1 MKTIDCRGLECPKP
15 VINTKKTL
23 DQEKGQVIEV
33 LVDNE
38 VARENVSKFL
48 SGQGVGFTVNEKDGY
63 FSIVTEVVSEGLSNK
78 VEEKIVDD
86 KSLVNIGSDVILFSS
101 DKLGKG
107 DDKLG
112 EALMK
117 SFMFALSES
126 KLPSAMLF
134 VNGGVKL
141 TTEGSDVIDT
151 IKELESKGVEV
162 LSCGT
167 CLDFYELKDK
177 LLVGGITNMYTIIEH
192 LQKSGKVISL

>member
-1 MKTIDCRGLECPKP
+1 MKIVDCKGLECPKP
-15 VINTKKTL
+15 VINTKKAL
-23 DQEKGQVIEV
+23 DSANGEALQII
-33 LVDNE
+33 VDNE
-38 VARENVSKFL
+38 IAKENVSKFL
-48 SGQGVGFTVNEKDGY
+48 SGQNVKFDLINKEGIFYIETEGVTMEESVKSEK
-63 FSIVTEVVSEGLSNK
+63 SNLTG
-78 VEEKIVDD
+78 E
-86 KSLVNIGSDVILFSS
+86 VILFSN
-101 DKLGKG
+101 DKMGQG

-126 KLPSAMLF
+126 NLPSAMLF

-177 LLVGGITNMYTIIEH
+177 LQVGGITNMYTIIEH
-192 LQKSGKVISL
+192 LQKAGKVINL